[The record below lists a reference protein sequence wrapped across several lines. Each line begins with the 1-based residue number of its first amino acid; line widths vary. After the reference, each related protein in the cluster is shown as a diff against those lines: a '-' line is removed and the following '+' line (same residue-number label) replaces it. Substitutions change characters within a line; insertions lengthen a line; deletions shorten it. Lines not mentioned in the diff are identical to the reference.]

1 MICPKC
7 HAEYLDHIQE
17 CGECLVPLI
26 DACNL
31 DLPIPKTNWCA
42 LPTFQGKIYADMAA
56 EILDKHSIP
65 YYLKMDWALS
75 AYNIGATNLTGQIVR
90 IFVPEKNL
98 KHASELTSSII
109 GEFK

>member
-7 HAEYLDHIQE
+7 HAEYLGHIKV

-26 DACNL
+26 DACNI

-42 LPTFQGKIYADMAA
+42 LPPFQGKIYADMAT
-56 EILDKHSIP
+56 EILDQHSIP

-75 AYNIGATNLTGQIVR
+75 AYHTGSTNLTGQIVR
-90 IFVPEKNL
+90 IFVPQENL
-98 KHASELTSSII
+98 KESSELISSIA
-109 GEFK
+109 GELK